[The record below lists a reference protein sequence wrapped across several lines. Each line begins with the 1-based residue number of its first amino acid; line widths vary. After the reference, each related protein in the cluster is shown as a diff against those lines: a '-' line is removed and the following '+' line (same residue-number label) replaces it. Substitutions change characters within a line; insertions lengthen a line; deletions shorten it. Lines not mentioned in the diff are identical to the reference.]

1 MPEYAFIPDLLTTVP
16 DEIPP
21 DSIIS
26 RTVHSDDSVKAVM
39 FGFATGQELSEHT
52 AAMPATL
59 VFLRGEA
66 TITLGGDTQQAR
78 AGTWIHMPPHM
89 AHSIV
94 AHSPVVMLLLLFRTA
109 QDTPAPH

>member
-1 MPEYAFIPDLLTTVP
+1 MPDYAFIPDLLTTVP
-16 DEIPP
+16 DIPA

-59 VFLRGEA
+59 VFLQGEA
-66 TITLGGDTQQAR
+66 TLTLGGDTHQAR
-78 AGTWIHMPPHM
+78 AGTWVHMPPHM

-94 AHSPVVMLLLLFRTA
+94 AHSPVIMLLLLFRTA
-109 QDTPAPH
+109 GDTQAAH